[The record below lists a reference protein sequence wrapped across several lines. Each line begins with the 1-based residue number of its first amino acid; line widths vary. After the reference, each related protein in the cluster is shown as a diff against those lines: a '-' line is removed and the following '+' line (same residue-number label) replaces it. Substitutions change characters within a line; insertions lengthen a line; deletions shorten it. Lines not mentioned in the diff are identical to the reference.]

1 MKNYLQEI
9 KESDQTVNPLFKYLG
24 IVVEQISPENTVLR
38 LPLNHEFRQ
47 GAGVVAGGILATIA
61 DEAMAH
67 AVLANLD
74 EGQST
79 ATVEMNMRYL
89 RPVKDGEIS
98 AVARITR
105 KGRQIIT
112 VDAEVRDG
120 KKSLLATAGASF
132 IVMNMK

>member
-1 MKNYLQEI
+1 M
-9 KESDQTVNPLFKYLG
+9 
-24 IVVEQISPENTVLR
+24 
-38 LPLNHEFRQ
+38 
-47 GAGVVAGGILATIA
+47 VAGGILATIA
-61 DEAMAH
+61 DETMAH

-89 RPVKDGEIS
+89 RPVKDGEIN

-112 VDAEVRDG
+112 VAAEVRDG
-120 KKSLLATAGASF
+120 KGSLLATAGASF
-132 IVMNMK
+132 IVMNTK